1 MNEFFE
7 IASRFAYAG
16 GNVSFDVVEARKEI
30 DADGGSYWTLKIA
43 VQKTPEQLEKG
54 NGGADD
60 ADNK

>member
-30 DADGGSYWTLKIA
+30 DADGVSYWTLKIA

-54 NGGADD
+54 NGGASD
-60 ADNK
+60 ADNQ

>member
-1 MNEFFE
+1 MNELNE
-7 IASRFAYAG
+7 ITSRLSLDVADM
-16 GNVSFDVVEARKEI
+16 SFDVIEARKEI
-30 DADGGSYWTLKIA
+30 DADGVSYWTLKIA

>member
-16 GNVSFDVVEARKEI
+16 GNVSFDVIEARKEI
-30 DADGGSYWTLKIA
+30 DADGVSYWTLKIA

-54 NGGADD
+54 NGEADD

>member
-16 GNVSFDVVEARKEI
+16 GDVSFDVVEARKEI
-30 DADGGSYWTLKIA
+30 DVDGVSYWTLKIA

-54 NGGADD
+54 NGGASD
-60 ADNK
+60 ADNQ

>member
-7 IASRFAYAG
+7 IASRFAYT
-16 GNVSFDVVEARKEI
+16 GNDVLFDVVEARKEI
-30 DADGGSYWTLKIA
+30 GTDGASYWTLKIA
-43 VQKTPEQLEKG
+43 VQKTPKPLEKE

>member
-30 DADGGSYWTLKIA
+30 DADGVSYWTLKIA
-43 VQKTPEQLEKG
+43 VQKTPEQLEAE

>member
-16 GNVSFDVVEARKEI
+16 GDVSFDVVEARKEI
-30 DADGGSYWTLKIA
+30 GTDGVSYWTLKIA
-43 VQKTPEQLEKG
+43 VQKTQEQLEKG